1 MKVALIQP
9 SREYY
14 IGFQHVAVTEPLG
27 LEAVAGALGDHEVS
41 LLDMRFNKN
50 IEGFLAANKPD
61 AVGVAIPF
69 TTAVYAGREVLKAVR
84 RLLPSVFTFVGGHHA
99 ALNPNDFLGYC
110 DVVVAG
116 EGEEVVPELL
126 RRVECFEEVET
137 LPGLMSV
144 RDGEPFFTGER
155 PLIPDLDSLPLV
167 NRSIVS
173 PYTERYFFRNMA
185 PVTVVETARGCPYR
199 CTFCSVWKFNRGRY
213 RQKSP
218 ERVLEEVKAAPADD
232 ILFADDN
239 FMSNVARAERI
250 SELIRAAGVTK
261 RFGCQARTDTIAN
274 NPGMV
279 RRLRSAGLNWAL
291 IGFESFNEDQLA
303 KLNKKTDVET
313 NEEAVRVLHDN
324 DIEIWAAFIIDP
336 SFNRS
341 EFRLLQ
347 KYIRRLHV
355 SSCQITVLTP
365 LPGTDLFREKIS
377 ELTSRNYE
385 LFDFFHAVL
394 PTKLPLE
401 QFYKEFCRLYRRVTV
416 GPSIKEFLKSPKKL
430 SSGSIIQGVH
440 VFNNMLRPKGYLKGH
455 FQTDR
460 SL

>member
-14 IGFQHVAVTEPLG
+14 IGFQYVAITEPMG
-27 LEAVAGALGDHEVS
+27 LEAIAGALGEHEVS

-50 IEGFLAANKPD
+50 IEGFLSAAKPD

-69 TTAVYAGREVLKAVR
+69 TTAVYAGQEVLKVVR
-84 RLLPSVFTFVGGHHA
+84 RLLPGVFTFVGGHHA
-99 ALNPNDFLGYC
+99 ALNPLDFLGYC
-110 DVVVAG
+110 DAVVLG

-126 RRVECFEEVET
+126 RRVEALDEIQT
-137 LPGLMSV
+137 LPGLMLVKS
-144 RDGEPFFTGER
+144 GEPFFTGER
-155 PLIPDLDSLPLV
+155 PLIPDLDALPPV
-167 NRSIVS
+167 NRSIVM
-173 PYTERYFFRNMA
+173 PYAERYFFRDMS
-185 PVTVVETARGCPYR
+185 PVTVVETARGCPHR

-218 ERVLEEVKAAPADD
+218 ERVIEDVKAVGTND
-232 ILFADDN
+232 ILFSDDN
-239 FMSNVARAERI
+239 FLSNVPRAERI
-250 SELIRAAGVTK
+250 SELMRDAGLNK
-261 RFGCQARTDTIAN
+261 RFGCQARTDTIAK
-274 NPGMV
+274 NPGMI
-279 RRLRSAGLNWAL
+279 RRMRSAGLNWVL
-291 IGFESFNEDQLA
+291 IGFESFNEDHLA

-336 SFNRS
+336 DFGRN

-347 KYIRRLHV
+347 KYIRRLKV
-355 SSCQITVLTP
+355 NSCQITVLTP
-365 LPGTDLFREKIS
+365 LPGTELFKEKLS

-401 QFYKEFCRLYRRVTV
+401 QFYKEFCKLYRGVTV
-416 GPSIKEFLKSPKKL
+416 GPSIKEFLKTPKRLSP
-430 SSGSIIQGVH
+430 GTIAQGIH

-455 FQTDR
+455 F
-460 SL
+460 